1 MSKAKNSSKVINW
14 IAGGALAYFIGTAI
28 AGAIKR
34 KRESTN
40 GIGAAKRR
48 IFKELSLAQKA
59 GVDFTKKY
67 DELDEAEIK
76 ALEKV
81 SSDTGYTETYYKSL
95 KKAYDAVSGIGATYD
110 VVNADGNTVL
120 TWTDAP
126 GDYRMDDSDRWR
138 ALREAHD
145 IEDDRMWATE
155 NAAQLLA
162 EREARLAEQRKR
174 IKKAGRSSQMALFG
188 VSEPTYSRRQL
199 DAYLGAYHIAELVAQ
214 YESKNKVS
222 CSVGDEKGGRGFYL
236 GRDNFLYLFN
246 YCLMRGIPIA
256 VWTGDHWLTRNNG
269 DELISGC
276 GYTDEVEAELY
287 EIWREQLEYG
297 NTERDY
303 DSWRLIYGDEFA
315 KAYVLPYMH

>member
-1 MSKAKNSSKVINW
+1 MAGLILLFARKQKATS
-14 IAGGALAYFIGTAI
+14 
-28 AGAIKR
+28 
-34 KRESTN
+34 

-67 DELDEAEIK
+67 DELDEDEIK

-95 KKAYDAVSGIGATYD
+95 KKAYDAVSGIGTTYD
-110 VVNADGNTVL
+110 VKDADGNTVL

-145 IEDDRMWATE
+145 IEDERQWATE

-174 IKKAGRSSQMALFG
+174 IRKAGRSGQMALF
-188 VSEPTYSRRQL
+188 
-199 DAYLGAYHIAELVAQ
+199 
-214 YESKNKVS
+214 
-222 CSVGDEKGGRGFYL
+222 
-236 GRDNFLYLFN
+236 
-246 YCLMRGIPIA
+246 
-256 VWTGDHWLTRNNG
+256 
-269 DELISGC
+269 GC

>member
-1 MSKAKNSSKVINW
+1 MKTNSK
-14 IAGGALAYFIGTAI
+14 IALLA
-28 AGAIKR
+28 AGAGAALLWLMR
-34 KRESTN
+34 KQKATS

-67 DELDEAEIK
+67 DELDEREIK

-95 KKAYDAVSGIGATYD
+95 KKAYDAVSGIGTTYD
-110 VVNADGNTVL
+110 VKDADGNTVL

-126 GDYRMDDSDRWR
+126 GANYVDDSDRWR

-188 VSEPTYSRRQL
+188 
-199 DAYLGAYHIAELVAQ
+199 I
-214 YESKNKVS
+214 
-222 CSVGDEKGGRGFYL
+222 
-236 GRDNFLYLFN
+236 
-246 YCLMRGIPIA
+246 
-256 VWTGDHWLTRNNG
+256 
-269 DELISGC
+269 

-315 KAYVLPYMH
+315 KTYVLPYIH

>member
-1 MSKAKNSSKVINW
+1 MRKSDKIEQKILDAALWGAAIWGGVALVAHIARSSK
-14 IAGGALAYFIGTAI
+14 GT
-28 AGAIKR
+28 
-34 KRESTN
+34 S

-67 DELDEAEIK
+67 DELDEDEIK

-120 TWTDAP
+120 TWTDNP
-126 GDYRMDDSDRWR
+126 GEQ
-138 ALREAHD
+138 A
-145 IEDDRMWATE
+145 
-155 NAAQLLA
+155 AAQQRVLEA
-162 EREARLAEQRKR
+162 EARAAESRKR
-174 IKKAGRSSQMALFG
+174 LKKARKAGEQMALFG
-188 VSEPTYSRRQL
+188 CGYASTPNYTLALLER
-199 DAYLGAYHIAELVAQ
+199 YLSTNRITDVQVVLNDT
-214 YESKNKVS
+214 NKQGHFYVL
-222 CSVGDEKGGRGFYL
+222 CGDEQGGRDFYL
-236 GRDNFLYLFN
+236 SRKNIPYLQV
-246 YCLMRGIPIA
+246 YCKKRGIEYEQYYLPQDA
-256 VWTGDHWLTRNNG
+256 L
-269 DELISGC
+269 
-276 GYTDEVEAELY
+276 GYAPEVEAELY

-315 KAYVLPYMH
+315 KTYVLPYVH